1 MHTMEHNWYTVNEA
15 LDILGISRRTLY
27 DRMDADKLE
36 SKKEGKNRMI
46 WIDDDVKENSAV
58 PVRGART
65 DSHTDSRTDSH
76 TDSHTDETVK
86 LLTEQLEYFRKQ
98 TEMLQGQLSKQSQQ
112 LSEQSQRHDTI
123 MLKMTNAIEN
133 QQLQLQEVQNQKS
146 VGFWKRIFGMP

>member
-58 PVRGART
+58 PVRGVR
-65 DSHTDSRTDSH
+65 

-98 TEMLQGQLSKQSQQ
+98 TEMLQGQLSEQSQQ

-133 QQLQLQEVQNQKS
+133 QQLQLQEVQNQQS

>member
-1 MHTMEHNWYTVNEA
+1 MHTVEHNWYTVNEA

-65 DSHTDSRTDSH
+65 DLR

-98 TEMLQGQLSKQSQQ
+98 TEMLQGQLSEQSQQ

-133 QQLQLQEVQNQKS
+133 QQLQLQEVQNQQS

>member
-58 PVRGART
+58 LVRGART
-65 DSHTDSRTDSH
+65 DSR

-98 TEMLQGQLSKQSQQ
+98 TEMLQGQLSEQSQQ

-133 QQLQLQEVQNQKS
+133 QQLQLQEVQNQQS

>member
-76 TDSHTDETVK
+76 TDETVK

-98 TEMLQGQLSKQSQQ
+98 TEMLQGQLSEQSQQ

-133 QQLQLQEVQNQKS
+133 QQLQLQEVQNQQS

>member
-65 DSHTDSRTDSH
+65 DSHTDS
-76 TDSHTDETVK
+76 HTDETVK
-86 LLTEQLEYFRKQ
+86 LLTEHLEYFRKQ
-98 TEMLQGQLSKQSQQ
+98 TEMLQGQLSEQTQQ

-133 QQLQLQEVQNQKS
+133 QQLQLQEVQNQQS

>member
-65 DSHTDSRTDSH
+65 DSR
-76 TDSHTDETVK
+76 TDETVK

-98 TEMLQGQLSKQSQQ
+98 TEMLQGQLSEQSQQ

-133 QQLQLQEVQNQKS
+133 QQLQLQEVQNQQS

>member
-76 TDSHTDETVK
+76 TDETVK

-98 TEMLQGQLSKQSQQ
+98 TEMLQGQLSEQSQQ

>member
-1 MHTMEHNWYTVNEA
+1 MHTVEHNWYTVNEA

-65 DSHTDSRTDSH
+65 DSHTDS
-76 TDSHTDETVK
+76 HTDETVK

-98 TEMLQGQLSKQSQQ
+98 TEMLQGQLSEQSQQ

-133 QQLQLQEVQNQKS
+133 QQLQFQEVQNQQS

>member
-1 MHTMEHNWYTVNEA
+1 MEHNWYTVNEA

-76 TDSHTDETVK
+76 TDETVK

-98 TEMLQGQLSKQSQQ
+98 TEMLQGQLSEQSQQ

>member
-65 DSHTDSRTDSH
+65 GSH

-98 TEMLQGQLSKQSQQ
+98 TEMLQGQLSEQSQQ

>member
-65 DSHTDSRTDSH
+65 DSRTDSH

-98 TEMLQGQLSKQSQQ
+98 TEMLQGQLSEQSQQ

-133 QQLQLQEVQNQKS
+133 QQLQLQEVQNQQS